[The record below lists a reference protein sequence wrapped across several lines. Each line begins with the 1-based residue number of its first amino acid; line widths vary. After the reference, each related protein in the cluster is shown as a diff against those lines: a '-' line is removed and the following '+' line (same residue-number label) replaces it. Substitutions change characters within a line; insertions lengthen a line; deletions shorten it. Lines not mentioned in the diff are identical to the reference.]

1 MHFQP
6 AYMSLYTTVRSS
18 FDWRQITVAL
28 INSMRDSFATDDI
41 IIIMNNSRATIIEA
55 IYRR

>member
-41 IIIMNNSRATIIEA
+41 IIIMNNSTIIEA
-55 IYRR
+55 I